1 MVYLVN
7 TSCPVWTIF
16 WFIDYKYAMLTG
28 AFYES
33 EQGMEFIAL
42 HCGNTCLRTQCQTYM
57 ISKKEAMGNGTSS
70 QRLKIRGNCS
80 KGR

>member
-16 WFIDYKYAMLTG
+16 WFIDYKYAMMTG

-33 EQGMEFIAL
+33 ERGMEFIAV
-42 HCGNTCLRTQCQTYM
+42 HCGNTCVRTRCQTYI
-57 ISKKEAMGNGTSS
+57 ISKKVGHGKWTKFSEIKN
-70 QRLKIRGNCS
+70 QRKL
-80 KGR
+80 